1 MDLTEL
7 QLDALREMANI
18 GSGNAATA
26 LAAMLGRPVDLN
38 VPSAAALPLADAVD
52 AVGDVSAEVTAVAIP
67 VFGDIGATVLLI
79 FEPEHAATLCGFLG
93 VFGDP
98 EMELSAL
105 QEIGNILGS
114 AYINA
119 MGSMCGVALEPAP
132 PLAARDMLG
141 AIVSTVL
148 ATSATSGDL
157 ALLLDSSM
165 MVEGAEC
172 EFGFLFVPD
181 QNGVSELLG
190 RLGLWDEEAA

>member
-1 MDLTEL
+1 MELTEL

-26 LAAMLGRPVDLN
+26 LAGMLGRPVDLS

-52 AVGDVSAEVTAVAIP
+52 AVGDVAEEVTAVGIQ
-67 VFGDIGATVLLI
+67 VVGEIGATVLLT
-79 FEPEHAATLCGFLG
+79 FRPEHAATLCGFLG
-93 VFGDP
+93 VAGDR

-119 MGSMCGVALEPAP
+119 MGSMCGLELEPSP
-132 PLAARDMLG
+132 PMAANDMLG
-141 AIVSTVL
+141 AIVASVL
-148 ATSATSGDL
+148 APVAASSDV

-165 MVEGAEC
+165 TVEESEC
-172 EFGFLFVPD
+172 EFGFLFVPYEE
-181 QNGVSELLG
+181 GVATLLG
-190 RLGLWDEEAA
+190 RLGLWGQAA

>member
-26 LAAMLGRPVDLN
+26 LAAMLGRPVDLS
-38 VPSAAALPLADAVD
+38 VPSASALPLADAVD
-52 AVGDVSAEVTAVAIP
+52 AVGDVSAEVAAVAIP
-67 VFGDIGATVLLI
+67 VFGDIGATVLLT
-79 FEPEHAATLCGFLG
+79 FKPEHAATLCGFLG

-119 MGSMCGVALEPAP
+119 MGSMCGIEMEPAP
-132 PLAARDMLG
+132 PMAARDMLG
-141 AIVSTVL
+141 AIVATVL
-148 ATSATSGDL
+148 ATAATSSDL

-181 QNGVSELLG
+181 HNGVPELLG
-190 RLGLWDEEAA
+190 RLGLWEQDAA